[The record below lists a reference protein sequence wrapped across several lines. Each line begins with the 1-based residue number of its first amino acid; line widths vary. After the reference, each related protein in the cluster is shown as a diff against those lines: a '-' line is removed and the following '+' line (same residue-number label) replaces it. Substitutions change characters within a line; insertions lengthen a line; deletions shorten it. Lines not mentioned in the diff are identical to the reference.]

1 MEPAFSSNGWILI
14 STRPFDS
21 LKRTRFIT
29 LFMPMIPATSLYITW
44 NWPNMTSKTSKHE
57 SRKAVNEDVQLTPK
71 LVTVNT
77 KWRNLSDIQRGN
89 EVNILTSDGT
99 GFTCF
104 HKRREYLLPSGTQ
117 RREIRTK
124 IRQKNFCTWTS

>member
-1 MEPAFSSNGWILI
+1 
-14 STRPFDS
+14 
-21 LKRTRFIT
+21 
-29 LFMPMIPATSLYITW
+29 
-44 NWPNMTSKTSKHE
+44 MTSKTSKHE

-104 HKRREYLLPSGTQ
+104 HKRRVLTSKWHTEKGN
-117 RREIRTK
+117 
-124 IRQKNFCTWTS
+124 KNED